1 MSQQKVGKLELHD
14 SSSQI
19 KNYIDD
25 TDVSISSLKLTLK
38 FIL

>member
-14 SSSQI
+14 SSSRI

-25 TDVSISSLKLTLK
+25 TEVSISSLKLTLK
-38 FIL
+38 LLL